1 MAGGAAARDRRAR
14 TADREG
20 AAVEET
26 LRQAVEAER
35 AQRRHI
41 AEGLRTTVLGRA
53 ERVVRHA
60 EEGRLDDVLAEARSA
75 LAAMRELLATL
86 YEPGAAPARDEGA
99 GTGPA
104 RPSAG
109 GARTDAVGGRQG

>member
-1 MAGGAAARDRRAR
+1 M
-14 TADREG
+14 
-20 AAVEET
+20 
-26 LRQAVEAER
+26 
-35 AQRRHI
+35 
-41 AEGLRTTVLGRA
+41 
-53 ERVVRHA
+53 VRHA